1 MTSPTTHT
9 AEAATS
15 RQATVLRFLE
25 ALAGEAAPGELLE
38 LRYRRPDGHRIG
50 QLFEPRHRRRRIA
63 SRAVT
68 LGRRTDV
75 YVGRAPRT
83 RRHGG
88 RDAVEHALVL
98 WADCDGADA
107 VRVLERFE
115 PQPSIVVA
123 SGAATGPSPR

>member
-1 MTSPTTHT
+1 LKRSLARPPP
-9 AEAATS
+9 ANCSSCAIAA
-15 RQATVLRFLE
+15 RTVIGSASFSSHGID
-25 ALAGEAAPGELLE
+25 AG
-38 LRYRRPDGHRIG
+38 
-50 QLFEPRHRRRRIA
+50 RIA

-75 YVGRAPRT
+75 YVGCAPRT